1 MNFYFFYYYTI
12 GPNQRFSSSSDVC
25 LWLLEKGVA
34 LVPGEPFGIPGCVRI
49 SYTASDEMIEKAGQ
63 ILMNAF
69 KELSQ

>member
-1 MNFYFFYYYTI
+1 
-12 GPNQRFSSSSDVC
+12 
-25 LWLLEKGVA
+25 LEKGVA

-63 ILMNAF
+63 ILMSAF

>member
-1 MNFYFFYYYTI
+1 MTCIKI
-12 GPNQRFSSSSDVC
+12 GPNKRFSSSSDVC

-63 ILMNAF
+63 ILMSAF